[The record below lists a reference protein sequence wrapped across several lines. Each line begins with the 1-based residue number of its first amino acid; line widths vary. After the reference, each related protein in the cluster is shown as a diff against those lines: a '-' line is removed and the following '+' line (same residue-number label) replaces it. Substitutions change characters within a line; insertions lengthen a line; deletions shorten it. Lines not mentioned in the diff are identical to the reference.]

1 MEKLLFL
8 KVLGSNTVLFQDKPQ
23 SVIYIEE
30 CLINPPVFPG
40 TQSLT
45 GYMNEVH
52 LLSLGGFEN
61 REEISERVGE
71 VLGSLATM
79 AVLATCI
86 IAVRTQSG
94 SKREIRKL
102 NSAFETLLT
111 KLGIYRDMAWSLN
124 QHPFGGELDKQ
135 SVAIGMLKSQRFLA
149 SSTEPDVVLESEFN
163 VGPHL
168 VAFRYE
174 IMKNFPPSFLREKLW
189 EGIKE
194 ITGVTLDSQG
204 LPNS

>member
-40 TQSLT
+40 TQNLT
-45 GYMNEVH
+45 SYLDELH

-61 REEISERVGE
+61 TRKISEMAGE
-71 VLGSLATM
+71 VLGSLANK
-79 AVLATCI
+79 AVLAACI
-86 IAVRTQSG
+86 IAVRTQLG

-102 NSAFETLLT
+102 NTAFETLLAKSGNYGSKT
-111 KLGIYRDMAWSLN
+111 WSLN
-124 QHPFGGELDKQ
+124 QHPFGGELDKHR
-135 SVAIGMLKSQRFLA
+135 VAIGMSKSQKFLA
-149 SSTEPDVVLESEFN
+149 LSTEPDVVLEYELN
-163 VGPHL
+163 VGSHL

-174 IMKNFPPSFLREKLW
+174 IMKNFSPSYLRDKLW
-189 EGIKE
+189 DGIKQV
-194 ITGVTLDSQG
+194 TGVTLDSDG
-204 LPNS
+204 LPTS